1 MNKIEINE
9 ITSAHVAEW
18 MQMQLAKA
26 HEKLAYADLSV
37 SINQQRGYQA
47 APRFSIYAG
56 EHIKACNLPS
66 MEECFT
72 KIAEV
77 LAGQTPE
84 KKAER
89 LIEQAATLITEA
101 NRILEAEAAKNQPEL
116 ILP

>member
-1 MNKIEINE
+1 
-9 ITSAHVAEW
+9 

-26 HEKLAYADLSV
+26 HEKLDYADLSV

-47 APRFSIYAG
+47 TPRFGIYAG
-56 EHIKACNLPS
+56 EHIKVWNLPS

-72 KIAEV
+72 EIAEV
-77 LAGQTPE
+77 LADQTPE